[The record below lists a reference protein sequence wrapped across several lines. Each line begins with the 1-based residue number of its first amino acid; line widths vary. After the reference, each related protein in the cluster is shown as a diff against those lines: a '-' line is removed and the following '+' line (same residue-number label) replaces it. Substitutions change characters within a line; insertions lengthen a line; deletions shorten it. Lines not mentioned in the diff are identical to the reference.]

1 MVAPLSVTD
10 TAIDIP
16 AIRLSSARRCM
27 LLFIFCLAQFLDAF
41 INASLFSAMP
51 SLIDS
56 LGFTESETTW
66 VMSAFQLTSASFLL
80 VVRSDSAPEHF
91 LVT

>member
-1 MVAPLSVTD
+1 MASLSTDDTLVDVT
-10 TAIDIP
+10 AV
-16 AIRLSSARRCM
+16 RLSNARRYT
-27 LLFIFCLAQFLDAF
+27 LLITFCLAQFLDAF
-41 INASLFSAMP
+41 INAALFSAMP

-80 VVRSDSAPEHF
+80 VVRSKPALEHF
-91 LVT
+91 S

>member
-1 MVAPLSVTD
+1 MASLSTDDTLVDVTVV
-10 TAIDIP
+10 
-16 AIRLSSARRCM
+16 RLSNARRYT
-27 LLFIFCLAQFLDAF
+27 LLITFCLAQFLDAF
-41 INASLFSAMP
+41 INAALFSAMP

-80 VVRSDSAPEHF
+80 VVRPKPALDHF
-91 LVT
+91 S

>member
-1 MVAPLSVTD
+1 MASLSTDDTLVDVTMV
-10 TAIDIP
+10 
-16 AIRLSSARRCM
+16 RLSNARRYT
-27 LLFIFCLAQFLDAF
+27 LLITFCLAQFLDAF
-41 INASLFSAMP
+41 INAALFSAMP

-80 VVRSDSAPEHF
+80 VVRPKPALDHF
-91 LVT
+91 S

>member
-1 MVAPLSVTD
+1 MASLSTDDTLVDVTVV
-10 TAIDIP
+10 
-16 AIRLSSARRCM
+16 RLSSARRYT
-27 LLFIFCLAQFLDAF
+27 LLITFCLAQFLDAF
-41 INASLFSAMP
+41 INAALFSAMP

-80 VVRSDSAPEHF
+80 VVRPKPALDHF
-91 LVT
+91 S